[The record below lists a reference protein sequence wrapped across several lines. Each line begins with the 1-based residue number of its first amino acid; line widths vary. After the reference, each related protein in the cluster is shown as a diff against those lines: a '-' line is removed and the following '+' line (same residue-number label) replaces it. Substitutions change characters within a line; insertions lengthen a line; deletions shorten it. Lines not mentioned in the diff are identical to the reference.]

1 MQTSIDKEILKKVE
15 LIRILTRQ
23 SVTSLFS
30 GEFESA
36 FKGQGLEFQE
46 VREYLP
52 GDEIRS
58 IDWNVTAKTGYPH
71 IKRFREERELSI
83 YFLVDVS
90 PSSSFGS
97 GKKSRSEIAAEI
109 VSVLSFSASM
119 NNDRTGL
126 LLFSDQPELFIPL
139 SKGMNHTLQMVRQ
152 MLAYKPER
160 KKTSISAALEF
171 IGKVAQRRSV
181 IFLLSDFYDT
191 DYLDQI
197 KIAAR
202 KHDVV
207 NIYLFDPKEKI
218 LPSVGLIN
226 FIDSETGKS
235 RILDTSNKKVRAE
248 YEKRFTDRLSSLEK
262 SLRKYGCDFLSM
274 DITKEYVHILS
285 QFFLRRER
293 RK

>member
-23 SVTSLFS
+23 SVTSLFA
-30 GEFESA
+30 GEFVSA

-58 IDWNVTAKTGYPH
+58 IDWNVTAKTGFPH
-71 IKRFREERELSI
+71 VKRFREERELSI
-83 YFLVDVS
+83 YFLVDIS

-97 GKKSRSEIAAEI
+97 GEKSRSEIAAEI

-139 SKGMNHTLQMVRQ
+139 SKGMTHTLHMVRQ
-152 MLAYKPER
+152 LLTHKPER
-160 KKTSISAALEF
+160 KNTSISSALEF
-171 IGKVAQRRSV
+171 LGKVTQRRST

-191 DYLDQI
+191 DYLDQL

-202 KHDVV
+202 RHDLVS
-207 NIYLFDPKEKI
+207 IYLFDPKEKT
-218 LPSVGLIN
+218 LPSAGLIN
-226 FIDSETGKS
+226 FIDSETGKQITIDS
-235 RILDTSNKKVRAE
+235 SSKRVRVD
-248 YEKRFTDRLSSLEK
+248 YEKRFNDRLVNLEK
-262 SLRKYGCDFLSM
+262 SFRKYGCDFLAM
-274 DITKEYVHILS
+274 DITKEYIHTLS
-285 QFFLRRER
+285 QFFLKREH